1 MDRTLRRPGS
11 PYPNQMEFTGYKAS
25 VPGAGDNIPMI
36 QTAENLAV
44 RYSLTREGCD
54 AFVLGSHQKA
64 AEAWEKGWFADQVV
78 PVTVPQ
84 KKGDPKVV
92 TMDTD
97 RFEAAL

>member
-44 RYSLTREGCD
+44 RYSLTREECD

-64 AEAWEKGWFADQVV
+64 AEAWEKGGCRPGGACDG
-78 PVTVPQ
+78 PTEEGGS
-84 KKGDPKVV
+84 KGGDHGY
-92 TMDTD
+92 
-97 RFEAAL
+97 